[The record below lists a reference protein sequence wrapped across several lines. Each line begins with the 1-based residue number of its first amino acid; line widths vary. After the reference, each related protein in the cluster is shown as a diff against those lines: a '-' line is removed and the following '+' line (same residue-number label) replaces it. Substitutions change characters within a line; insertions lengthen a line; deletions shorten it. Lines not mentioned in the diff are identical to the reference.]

1 MTPILKKIL
10 IISTLAFFYTLF
22 SCNKKFKDDDYT
34 ACFGGEVTN
43 PVNPY
48 VLFCKDAE
56 VIDTIPLTKE
66 NTFFIKF
73 DSLKPGLYSFK
84 YEPEYQYIYF
94 EKNDS
99 LMVSINSED
108 FDQSIVFSGRG
119 EEKNN
124 FLMELYLKNEDDK
137 SKMFSVLDY
146 KIKDFTK
153 NIDSSYN
160 AKEKFYLA
168 KKEQIKWSDDFDLY
182 AKATLDFY
190 NFSKKE
196 IYPMVHEMRTGEK
209 IKQNLPTGFYD
220 FRKKIDF
227 NNIKFIN
234 FSPFVKYLTHMLN
247 NIATDNE
254 IVTNSELDKSF
265 EINVR
270 KLNIADT
277 LFKNKKI
284 KNTILNNIA
293 FCYLLEDQNI
303 SNNKKFLD
311 KYYEIST
318 DKSQRNEIV
327 KIGNAIQLLKIGN
340 NLPETKLYDQNDI
353 LVNIKDLIKKKTV
366 LFFWT
371 ENLSSH
377 MVAAHKKILDLA
389 KRHLDYQFIAI
400 NVDENQKKWKM
411 HLSNFNFKNIKE
423 YRAANFEDL
432 KEKWVINK
440 IHRTMIINSNHTI
453 NNAFVS
459 LFDVNFEKQLK

>member
-1 MTPILKKIL
+1 
-10 IISTLAFFYTLF
+10 
-22 SCNKKFKDDDYT
+22 
-34 ACFGGEVTN
+34 
-43 PVNPY
+43 
-48 VLFCKDAE
+48 
-56 VIDTIPLTKE
+56 
-66 NTFFIKF
+66 
-73 DSLKPGLYSFK
+73 
-84 YEPEYQYIYF
+84 
-94 EKNDS
+94 
-99 LMVSINSED
+99 MVSINSKD

-160 AKEKFYLA
+160 VKEKFYLA
-168 KKEQIKWSDDFDLY
+168 KKEQINWSDDFDLY

-220 FRKKIDF
+220 YRKKIDF

-247 NIATDNE
+247 NIATDDK

-340 NLPETKLYDQNDI
+340 NLPETKLYDQNDNLI
-353 LVNIKDLIKKKTV
+353 NINDLIKKKTV

-389 KRHLDYQFIAI
+389 KRHPDYQFIAI
-400 NVDENQKKWKM
+400 NVDENQEKWKM
-411 HLSNFNFKNIKE
+411 HLANFNFKNIKE

-432 KEKWVINK
+432 KDKWVINK

>member
-10 IISTLAFFYTLF
+10 IISALAFFYTLF

-56 VIDTIPLTKE
+56 VIDTIPLSKE

-99 LMVSINSED
+99 LMVSINSKD

-137 SKMFSVLDY
+137 SKLFSVLDY

-160 AKEKFYLA
+160 VKEKFYLA
-168 KKEQIKWSDDFDLY
+168 KKEQINWSDDFDLY

-209 IKQNLPTGFYD
+209 IKQNLPAGFYD
-220 FRKKIDF
+220 YRKKIDF

-247 NIATDNE
+247 NIATDDK

-340 NLPETKLYDQNDI
+340 NLPETKLYDQNDNLI
-353 LVNIKDLIKKKTV
+353 NINDLIKKKTV

-389 KRHLDYQFIAI
+389 KRHPDYQFIAI
-400 NVDENQKKWKM
+400 NVDENQEKWKM
-411 HLSNFNFKNIKE
+411 HLANFNFKNIKE

-432 KEKWVINK
+432 KDKWVINK

>member
-1 MTPILKKIL
+1 MTPLLKKIL
-10 IISTLAFFYTLF
+10 FISILALFYTLF
-22 SCNKKFKDDDYT
+22 SCGKKFKDDNYV
-34 ACFGGEVTN
+34 AYFGGEVTN
-43 PVNPY
+43 PTNPY
-48 VLFCKDAE
+48 VLFCKDSE
-56 VIDTIPLTKE
+56 IIDTIPLKKD

-73 DSLKPGLYSFK
+73 DSLSPGLYSFK
-84 YEPEYQYIYF
+84 HEPEYQYIYF

-99 LMVSINSED
+99 LMVSINSKD

-137 SKMFSVLDY
+137 SKLFGVLDY
-146 KIKDFTK
+146 KINAFSK
-153 NIDSSYN
+153 NIDSSYK

-168 KKEQIKWSDDFDLY
+168 KKEQIKWSDGFDLY

-190 NFSKKE
+190 DYSKKE

-209 IKQNLPTGFYD
+209 IKQILPVGFYD

-227 NNIKFIN
+227 NNTKFIN

-247 NIATDNE
+247 NIASDKKT
-254 IVTNSELDKSF
+254 VTTCELDESY
-265 EINVR
+265 ELNVR

-277 LFKNKKI
+277 LFKSNAI

-311 KYYEIST
+311 KYYSISS
-318 DKSQRNEIV
+318 DKSQRNEII

-340 NLPETKLYDQNDI
+340 DLPETKLYDQNDN
-353 LVNIKDLIKKKTV
+353 LVSISSLIKKKTV

-371 ENLSSH
+371 ENLDSH

-400 NVDENQKKWKM
+400 NVDENQEKWKTL
-411 HLSNFNFKNIKE
+411 LSNYNFKNIKE
-423 YRAANFEDL
+423 YRAANFDDL

-459 LFDVNFEKQLK
+459 LFDVNFEKQLN

>member
-1 MTPILKKIL
+1 MKKLLSISILV
-10 IISTLAFFYTLF
+10 LF
-22 SCNKKFKDDDYT
+22 CSLLSCGEKFKDDNYE
-34 ACFGGEVTN
+34 AYFGGEVTN
-43 PVNPY
+43 PTNPY
-48 VLFCKDAE
+48 VLFCRDSE
-56 VIDTIPLTKE
+56 VIDTIPLAKD

-84 YEPEYQYIYF
+84 HEPEYQYIYF

-99 LMVSINSED
+99 LMVSINAKD

-137 SKMFSVLDY
+137 SKLFGVLDY
-146 KIKDFTK
+146 KINDYIK
-153 NIDSSYN
+153 NIDSSYK

-190 NFSKKE
+190 NYSKKE

-209 IKQNLPTGFYD
+209 IKQNLPVGFYD

-227 NNIKFIN
+227 NNTKFIN

-247 NIATDNE
+247 NIASDNS
-254 IVTNSELDKSF
+254 IVKTSELDKSF
-265 EINVR
+265 EMNVQ

-277 LFKNKKI
+277 LFKNKNI

-303 SNNKKFLD
+303 LNNKKFID
-311 KYYEIST
+311 KYYKIST

-340 NLPETKLYDQNDI
+340 DLPDTKLYDQNDS
-353 LVNIKDLIKKKTV
+353 LVSINNLIKKKTV
-366 LFFWT
+366 MFFWT
-371 ENLSSH
+371 ENLDSH
-377 MVAAHKKILDLA
+377 MVAAHKKILELA
-389 KRHLDYQFIAI
+389 KKHLDYQFIAI
-400 NVDENQKKWKM
+400 NVDENQEKWKTV
-411 HLSNFNFKNIKE
+411 LSNYNFKNIKE

-459 LFDVNFEKQLK
+459 LFDVNFEKQLN